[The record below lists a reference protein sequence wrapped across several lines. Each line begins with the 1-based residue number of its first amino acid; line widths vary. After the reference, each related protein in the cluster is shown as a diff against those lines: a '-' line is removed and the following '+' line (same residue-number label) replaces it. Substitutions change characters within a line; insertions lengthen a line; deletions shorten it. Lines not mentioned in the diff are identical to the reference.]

1 MNKIAKMADEFV
13 GEEFTMACFNSTQLY
28 FHFGLKKY
36 ICVND
41 EYQIIIYNTELERS
55 KVPKIDNNICKFFDK
70 KVLDLT
76 QDDFGSIN
84 ILFESGEILKIIKSA
99 SYVEWIE
106 VKYGDVIDYGEN
118 F

>member
-1 MNKIAKMADEFV
+1 MNKIAKMADEFF

-28 FHFGLKKY
+28 FHFGFNVFSMCGKY
-36 ICVND
+36 I
-41 EYQIIIYNTELERS
+41 
-55 KVPKIDNNICKFFDK
+55 KFFDK